1 MEEGLII
8 FSDNSIGFIL
18 ELSSLDISC
27 KHDEFVNHLSAQV
40 GQFLNGLPQFLDLQ
54 IVQEI
59 DQGNEVI
66 IKEHECLGNKA
77 NHALTKLVLSE
88 RVKRFQDLESINAL
102 PKHRLKLIARRKI
115 QSLID
120 RPKLFGKKQD
130 FETLSEV
137 ILSREVKATQAI
149 RDNIIVELQSL
160 GVGAH
165 FIHDKEI
172 YDLLYWQW
180 NPGRTLPPREKYD
193 PSDIRNEILFS
204 DVILNDQGFV
214 INGIH
219 HRVLSLKLLP
229 DHTFSGMAEKLRN
242 LPFSSRL
249 FFSIHVPD
257 QQKEI
262 EALKMQRR
270 VAFSMISGKGAGV
283 RDLDSEAKFQD
294 LETLLSE
301 LIAQGERVF
310 QIAVNVVLR
319 SPSEDELISQ
329 ATETLS
335 LFRELS
341 GSEGMQ
347 ESLAAFDLFT
357 GFSMPNARAS
367 ERIKRMKTSTVA
379 DLLPIYGVWG
389 GHDTPTVLLR
399 SRLGGLI
406 KFDPFSPT
414 LSNFNHVISGGS
426 GSGKSFLTNLL
437 LLQLMKEDPEVYIV
451 DIGGS
456 YKKLSDLLGG
466 QYIPLGT
473 NGNLSINPF
482 DLSPGET
489 EPSPEKVK
497 FLVGLVELMTKEEDE
512 GRLPR
517 LTRAEIEEAI
527 FKVYERVKTPRLSDL
542 KEELEK
548 HVDIEIRRFSRI
560 LSSWCGKSAYGEFVD
575 RETTIHLDKKLVCFD
590 LKGLE
595 GSPDLQ
601 KVCLY
606 LITDYVWREVQRD
619 RGAKKFL
626 IFDECWKLLEN
637 DAGSTFIAEVYRT
650 FRKYYASAI
659 AISQNMDD
667 FAKSKVAGAILSNS
681 ATKWCLSQKGA
692 DQERL
697 KEVLQLNDN
706 EMHLISSLTKKH
718 GIYSEAF
725 LMCGDDRSVVSI
737 ESTPL
742 EYWIATTDARDLSKI
757 EEVENN
763 EPEISKIAVLIR
775 LASLYPE
782 GMAGVKTEGV
792 A

>member
-1 MEEGLII
+1 
-8 FSDNSIGFIL
+8 
-18 ELSSLDISC
+18 
-27 KHDEFVNHLSAQV
+27 
-40 GQFLNGLPQFLDLQ
+40 
-54 IVQEI
+54 
-59 DQGNEVI
+59 
-66 IKEHECLGNKA
+66 
-77 NHALTKLVLSE
+77 
-88 RVKRFQDLESINAL
+88 
-102 PKHRLKLIARRKI
+102 
-115 QSLID
+115 
-120 RPKLFGKKQD
+120 
-130 FETLSEV
+130 
-137 ILSREVKATQAI
+137 
-149 RDNIIVELQSL
+149 
-160 GVGAH
+160 
-165 FIHDKEI
+165 
-172 YDLLYWQW
+172 
-180 NPGRTLPPREKYD
+180 
-193 PSDIRNEILFS
+193 
-204 DVILNDQGFV
+204 
-214 INGIH
+214 
-219 HRVLSLKLLP
+219 
-229 DHTFSGMAEKLRN
+229 MAEKFSN

-257 QQKEI
+257 QQKEV
-262 EALKMQRR
+262 ESLKMQRR
-270 VAFSMISGKGAGV
+270 IAFSMVNGKNTGV

-310 QIAVNVVLR
+310 HVALNIVLR
-319 SPSEDELISQ
+319 SHSEDELVSQ
-329 ATETLS
+329 VTETLS

-347 ESLAAFDLFT
+347 ETLASFDLFS
-357 GFSMPNARAS
+357 GFAIPNARVS
-367 ERIKRMKTSTVA
+367 ERTKRMKTSTVS
-379 DLLPIYGVWG
+379 DLLPLFGTWG
-389 GHDTPTVLLR
+389 GHETPSVLLR

-414 LSNFNHVISGGS
+414 LSNFNHIVSGGS

-437 LLQLMKEDPEVYIV
+437 LLQLMKEEPKVYIV

-456 YKKLSDLLGG
+456 YKKLCDLLGG

-473 NGNLSINPF
+473 TGNMSINPF
-482 DLSPGET
+482 DLSPDEVA
-489 EPSPEKVK
+489 PSPEKVK

-527 FKVYERVKTPRLSDL
+527 FKVYERVKLPRLSDL
-542 KEELEK
+542 KDELEK
-548 HVDIEIRRFSRI
+548 HADIEIRRFSRI

-619 RGAKKFL
+619 RGTKKFL

-706 EMHLISSLTKKH
+706 ELSLIASLTKKH
-718 GIYSEAF
+718 GVYSEAF

-757 EEVENN
+757 EEN
-763 EPEISKIAVLIR
+763 EHEEPNLSKIEILTKLSR
-775 LASLYPE
+775 LYPE
-782 GMAGVKTEGV
+782 GMAGVKAEG
-792 A
+792 AT